1 MVFWISLGLYFGEL
15 DGIVLEFIKTGD
27 KVQETNLVV
36 VVTL

>member
-1 MVFWISLGLYFGEL
+1 MEFWISLDLHFGEL